1 MTDKCNTNSDCPQG
15 FCQMMYKTDANG
27 DSIPDTRRCVNLK
40 KEKNMKP
47 FKPLD
52 YGKLCN
58 SNNDCASGIC
68 RPEVTVENNVR
79 KTGEKKCVIQTK
91 KLGKLCYYNSDC
103 KSNICETQYD
113 SNNRPTDS
121 RCIIIDN
128 LQEPDTSTRNQF
140 KTNSDQL
147 PDSMKTAAWNGA
159 SSQSFILTETQKNTM
174 MEGRGPITEIIVLVI
189 EMALTLFKEIFNQV
203 FTFLRFVIFKYIFLF
218 ISWPFVALLE
228 KRIFSF
234 SDKYKCKNNKNCNG
248 QCDSKRSFGV
258 SHKTILSI
266 ITIFFPPYGV
276 FLHKGIS
283 GYQDILLTSVLT
295 LLFYFPGMLYGL
307 SVIKK

>member
-1 MTDKCNTNSDCPQG
+1 
-15 FCQMMYKTDANG
+15 
-27 DSIPDTRRCVNLK
+27 
-40 KEKNMKP
+40 
-47 FKPLD
+47 
-52 YGKLCN
+52 
-58 SNNDCASGIC
+58 
-68 RPEVTVENNVR
+68 
-79 KTGEKKCVIQTK
+79 
-91 KLGKLCYYNSDC
+91 
-103 KSNICETQYD
+103 
-113 SNNRPTDS
+113 
-121 RCIIIDN
+121 
-128 LQEPDTSTRNQF
+128 
-140 KTNSDQL
+140 
-147 PDSMKTAAWNGA
+147 
-159 SSQSFILTETQKNTM
+159 
-174 MEGRGPITEIIVLVI
+174 
-189 EMALTLFKEIFNQV
+189 TLFKEIFNQV

-258 SHKTILSI
+258 SHKTILSL